1 MKCKTCNGLGRTK
14 ATEFVGVDEGL
25 REVVILCPACGGTG
39 KVVHPMMSMNGDE
52 YTGEWEQHE
61 CEVCDGTGVVEPL
74 TNEDWFCQLPSE
86 EKVTALLDL
95 RERIRQKMR
104 AELGS
109 ENKFHKGDYYR
120 EWLKEKHNA

>member
-39 KVVHPMMSMNGDE
+39 IVVHPMMSMNGDE

-61 CEVCDGTGVVEPL
+61 CEMCGGTGEIQQTEQEYIQTCNTEQLAEVLFSWYKLGRLDVINKHTEL
-74 TNEDWFCQLPSE
+74 KKDWL
-86 EKVTALLDL
+86 
-95 RERIRQKMR
+95 I
-104 AELGS
+104 G
-109 ENKFHKGDYYR
+109 
-120 EWLKEKHNA
+120 WLKQPHNSPK